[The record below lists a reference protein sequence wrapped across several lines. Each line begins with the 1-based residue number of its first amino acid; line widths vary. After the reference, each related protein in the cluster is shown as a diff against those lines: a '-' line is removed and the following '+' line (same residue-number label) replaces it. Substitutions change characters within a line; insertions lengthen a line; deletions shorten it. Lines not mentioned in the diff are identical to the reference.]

1 MATLEKI
8 RSKSALLFT
17 IIIVALLAFI
27 LGDFLTS
34 GRSFFSDPTTL
45 AKVDGQKIDIN
56 EFSARVE
63 QMRNARQQQGYPDV
77 DIAPI
82 QQQVLDQ
89 MIYETLMNEEL
100 DKLGI
105 VVTDSELSSAM
116 TGPNALPAVVNQARQ
131 YGFDTPDSFYDAA
144 FNPSKYGIAPEN
156 AQQLQAVWLEM
167 EKSTSEM
174 LRQQKFGNLFMG
186 TLTANSL
193 DSKSYYDENAAS
205 SRIIYAK
212 QDFSTLK
219 DEDFPVNEADIKAQY
234 DKYRSL
240 FRLDEPRRAVD
251 YIVVNVTPSA
261 ADRAAATTEVEDAI
275 AALRSQP
282 GTEGVNGNVNFGVN
296 RRQLPKSRIT
306 NSTIK
311 SAIDSMAV
319 DGVQLASFQNDTYT
333 IVKLFNVTSQI
344 DSVNL
349 DFAVVEGDLAR
360 RDSIITALNSGAK
373 ASDMLAAGTLAAAQ
387 DSLWIS
393 LLDPQLGAMKEQLLA
408 ATQGQYVAIDTVAGA
423 QQYRVMRVKSRKAP
437 VTTYDFAEISYTIE
451 PSTATLHTLEGDLSK
466 YINENNTSAKFAENA
481 PAANYNIFP
490 AELTTSSLSLNNTPD
505 TREGVNWAMEAK
517 KGEVS
522 PIFRDDRNTRLIAV
536 AVKDIYDGEYL
547 PMTDTNLNKY
557 LTEEAR
563 KDKKASKLIA
573 DYQGKGTTVD
583 NYASLMKSKVDTTQV
598 TFGQPR
604 VMGFFSAEP
613 ALIGRVAA
621 SNPGALN
628 GPFKGSNS
636 VIVFQV
642 LDVEKSG
649 LPYDETN
656 AQASFNRSQG
666 VDALSRNFP
675 AIIRGKAKVDNRI
688 QKFYRK

>member
-17 IIIVALLAFI
+17 IIILALLAFI

-45 AKVDGQKIDIN
+45 AKVDGRKIDIN

-63 QMRNARQQQGYPDV
+63 QMRTSRQQQGYPDV
-77 DIAPI
+77 DIAPL

-89 MIYETLMNEEL
+89 MIYEALMDEEL
-100 DKLGI
+100 DRLGI

-116 TGPNALPAVVNQARQ
+116 TGPNALPSIVNQARQ

-156 AQQLQAVWLEM
+156 AQQLQAIWLDM
-167 EKSTSEM
+167 EKQTAEM

-193 DSKSYYDENAAS
+193 DSKSYYDENAAT
-205 SRIIYAK
+205 SRILYAK
-212 QDFSTLK
+212 QDLSSLK
-219 DEDFPVNEADIKAQY
+219 DEDFNVTDADIKAQY
-234 DKYRSL
+234 DKRRNL
-240 FRLDEPRRAVD
+240 FRLQEPSRLVD
-251 YIVVNVTPSA
+251 YIVVDVVPSA
-261 ADRAAATTEVEDAI
+261 ADRAAATTEVEEAI
-275 AALRSQP
+275 AALRAQP
-282 GTEGVNGNVNFGVN
+282 GTEGVNGNVNFGVD
-296 RRQLPKSRIT
+296 RKQLPKNRIT
-306 NSTIK
+306 NNAVK
-311 SAIDSMAV
+311 SAIDSMSI
-319 DGVQLASFQNDTYT
+319 DGVMLASLQNDKYT
-333 IVKLFNVTSQI
+333 LVKLFNVSNQV

-349 DFAVVEGDLAR
+349 DFAIVEGDIAR
-360 RDSIITALNSGAK
+360 RDSVLSALNGGAK

-393 LLDPQLGAMKEQLLA
+393 LLDPQLGTMKDQLLA
-408 ATQGQYVAIDTVAGA
+408 AAPGQYVALDTVVGA
-423 QQYRVMRVKSRKAP
+423 QQYRVMRIKSRKAP
-437 VTTYDFAEISYTIE
+437 VTTYDFAEITYTIE

-466 YINENNTSAKFAENA
+466 YLNENNTAAKFSENA
-481 PAANYNIFP
+481 PAANYNAFP

-505 TREGVNWAMEAK
+505 SREGVNWAMEAE
-517 KGEVS
+517 KGQVS

-547 PMTDTNLNKY
+547 PVSDPNLKKY

-563 KDKKASKLIA
+563 KDKKAAKLIA
-573 DYQGKGTTVD
+573 DYQGKGKTVYD
-583 NYASLMKSKVDTTQV
+583 YASLMNSKVDTTQV

-604 VMGFFSAEP
+604 IMGFYSAEP
-613 ALIGRVAA
+613 VLAGRVAA
-621 SNPGALN
+621 AAPGTLN
-628 GPFKGSNS
+628 GPFQGSNA

-656 AQASFNRSQG
+656 AQASFNRNQG
-666 VDALSRNFP
+666 IDALSRNFP
-675 AIIRGKAKVDNRI
+675 AILRGKAKVDNRI

>member
-8 RSKSALLFT
+8 RSKSALLFI

-45 AKVDGQKIDIN
+45 AKVDGHKIDIN
-56 EFSARVE
+56 EFSSRVE
-63 QMRNARQQQGYPDV
+63 QVRNARQQQGYSDV

-89 MIYETLMNEEL
+89 MIYEALMNEEL
-100 DKLGI
+100 DMLGI
-105 VVTDSELSSAM
+105 VVTDSELSAAM
-116 TGPNALPAVVNQARQ
+116 TGPNALPSVANQARQ

-156 AQQLQAVWLEM
+156 AQQLKALWLEM
-167 EKSTSEM
+167 EKSTVEM

-186 TLTANSL
+186 TLTANAL
-193 DSKSYYDENAAS
+193 DSKSYYDENAAT
-205 SRIIYAK
+205 SRILYAK
-212 QDFSTLK
+212 KDLSTLK

-234 DKYRSL
+234 DKHRNM
-240 FRLDEPRRAVD
+240 FRLDEPRRMVD

-261 ADRAAATTEVEDAI
+261 ADRTAATTEVEDAI
-275 AALRSQP
+275 AALRTQP

-296 RRQLPKSRIT
+296 RLQLPKNRIT
-306 NSTIK
+306 NGAVK
-311 SAIDSMAV
+311 SAIDTMST
-319 DGVQLASFQNDTYT
+319 DGVQMVSFQNDTYT
-333 IVKLFNVTSQI
+333 LVKLFNISSQV

-349 DFAVVEGDLAR
+349 DFAVVEGDIAR
-360 RDSIITALNSGAK
+360 RDSIINALNSGAK

-387 DSLWIS
+387 DSLWVS
-393 LLDPQLGAMKEQLLA
+393 LLDPQLGAMKDQLTSA
-408 ATQGQYVAIDTVAGA
+408 AQGQYVALDTMAGA
-423 QQYRVMRVKSRKAP
+423 QQYRVMRVKTRKAP
-437 VTTYDFAEISYTIE
+437 VTTYDFAEITYTVE

-466 YINENNTSAKFAENA
+466 YLNANNTSAKFAENA

-490 AELTTSSLSLNNTPD
+490 AELTTSSLSLNNIPD

-522 PIFRDDRNTRLIAV
+522 PIFRDDRNTRLFAV

-547 PMTDTNLNKY
+547 PMSDTNINKY
-557 LTEEAR
+557 LTEEAL
-563 KDKKASKLIA
+563 KEKKASKLLA
-573 DYQGKGTTVD
+573 DYQDKGKTVYD
-583 NYASLMKSKVDTTQV
+583 YASLMESKVDTTQV

-604 VMGFFSAEP
+604 VMGFFTAEP
-613 ALIGRVAA
+613 ALVGRVSA
-621 SNPGALN
+621 SNPGTLN
-628 GPFKGSNS
+628 GPFKGNNS

-675 AIIRGKAKVDNRI
+675 AILRGKTKVDNRI

>member
-45 AKVDGQKIDIN
+45 AKVDGHKIDIN
-56 EFSARVE
+56 EFSSRVE
-63 QMRNARQQQGYPDV
+63 QVRNSRQQQGYSDV

-100 DKLGI
+100 DMLGI
-105 VVTDSELSSAM
+105 VVTDAELSAAM
-116 TGPNALPAVVNQARQ
+116 TGPNALPSVTSQVRQ
-131 YGFDTPDSFYDAA
+131 YGFDTPDTFYDAA
-144 FNPSKYGIAPEN
+144 FNPAKYGIAPEN
-156 AQQLQAVWLEM
+156 AQQLKALWIEL
-167 EKSTSEM
+167 EKSTTEM

-186 TLTANSL
+186 TLTANAL
-193 DSKSYYDENAAS
+193 DSKSYYDENAAT
-205 SRIIYAK
+205 SRILYAK
-212 QDFSTLK
+212 KDLSTLK
-219 DEDFPVNEADIKAQY
+219 DEDFPVEEADVKAQY
-234 DKYRSL
+234 DKYRNM
-240 FRLDEPRRAVD
+240 FRIDEPRHVVD

-261 ADRAAATTEVEDAI
+261 DDRAAATTEVEDAI
-275 AALRSQP
+275 AALRTQP

-296 RRQLPKSRIT
+296 RQQLPKSRIT
-306 NSTIK
+306 NSAIK
-311 SAIDSMAV
+311 SAIDTMST
-319 DGVQLASFQNDTYT
+319 DGVQMVSFRNDTYT
-333 IVKLFNVTSQI
+333 LVKLFNTSSQV

-349 DFAVVEGDLAR
+349 DFAIVEGDIAH
-360 RDSIITALNSGAK
+360 RDSIINSLNSGAK
-373 ASDMLAAGTLAAAQ
+373 ASDMLADGTLAAAQ

-393 LLDPQLGAMKEQLLA
+393 LLDPQLGAMKDQLASA
-408 ATQGQYVAIDTVAGA
+408 AQGQYVALDTAAGA
-423 QQYRVMRVKSRKAP
+423 QQYRIMRVKTRKAP
-437 VTTYDFAEISYTIE
+437 VTTYDFAEITYTIE

-466 YINENNTSAKFAENA
+466 FLNANNTSATFAENA
-481 PAANYNIFP
+481 PEANYNIFP
-490 AELTTSSLSLNNTPD
+490 AELTKSSLSLNNVPD

-522 PIFRDDRNTRLIAV
+522 PIFRDDRNTRLYAV

-547 PMTDTNLNKY
+547 PMTDTNVNRY

-563 KDKKASKLIA
+563 KEKKASKLIA
-573 DYQGKGTTVD
+573 DYQDKGKTVYD
-583 NYASLMKSKVDTTQV
+583 YASLMESKVDTTQV

-604 VMGFFSAEP
+604 VMGFFTAEP
-613 ALIGRVAA
+613 ALVGRVSA
-621 SNPGALN
+621 SNPGTLSA
-628 GPFKGSNS
+628 PFKGNNS

-642 LDVEKSG
+642 LDVEQSG

-675 AIIRGKAKVDNRI
+675 AILRGNTKVDNRI

>member
-45 AKVDGQKIDIN
+45 AKVDGHKIDIN
-56 EFSARVE
+56 EFSSRVE
-63 QMRNARQQQGYPDV
+63 QVRNSRQQQGYSDV

-100 DKLGI
+100 DMLGI
-105 VVTDSELSSAM
+105 VVTDAELSAAM
-116 TGPNALPAVVNQARQ
+116 TGPNALPSVTSQVRQ
-131 YGFDTPDSFYDAA
+131 YGFDTPDTFYDAA

-156 AQQLQAVWLEM
+156 AQQLKALWLEL
-167 EKSTSEM
+167 EKSTTEM

-186 TLTANSL
+186 TLTANAL
-193 DSKSYYDENAAS
+193 DSKSYYDENAAT
-205 SRIIYAK
+205 SRILYAK
-212 QDFSTLK
+212 KDLSTLK
-219 DEDFPVNEADIKAQY
+219 DEDFPVEEADVKAQY
-234 DKYRSL
+234 DKYRNM
-240 FRLDEPRRAVD
+240 FRIDEPRHVVD

-261 ADRAAATTEVEDAI
+261 DDRAAATTEVEDAI
-275 AALRSQP
+275 AALRTQP

-296 RRQLPKSRIT
+296 RQQLPKSRIT
-306 NSTIK
+306 NSAIK
-311 SAIDSMAV
+311 SAIDTMST
-319 DGVQLASFQNDTYT
+319 DGVQMVSFRNDTYT
-333 IVKLFNVTSQI
+333 LVKLFNTSSQV

-349 DFAVVEGDLAR
+349 DFAIVEGDIAH
-360 RDSIITALNSGAK
+360 RDSIINSLNSGAK
-373 ASDMLAAGTLAAAQ
+373 ASDMLADGTLAAAQ

-393 LLDPQLGAMKEQLLA
+393 LLDPQLGAMKDQLASA
-408 ATQGQYVAIDTVAGA
+408 AQGQYVALDTAAGA
-423 QQYRVMRVKSRKAP
+423 QQYRIMRVKTRKAP
-437 VTTYDFAEISYTIE
+437 VTTYDFAEITYTIE

-466 YINENNTSAKFAENA
+466 FLNANNTSATFAENA
-481 PAANYNIFP
+481 PEANYNIFP
-490 AELTTSSLSLNNTPD
+490 AELTKSSLSLNNVPD

-522 PIFRDDRNTRLIAV
+522 PIFRDDRNTRLYAV

-547 PMTDTNLNKY
+547 PMTDTNVNRY

-563 KDKKASKLIA
+563 KEKKASKLIA
-573 DYQGKGTTVD
+573 DYQDKGKTVYD
-583 NYASLMKSKVDTTQV
+583 YASLMESKVDTTQV

-604 VMGFFSAEP
+604 VMGFFTAEP
-613 ALIGRVAA
+613 ALVGRVSA
-621 SNPGALN
+621 SNPGTLSA
-628 GPFKGSNS
+628 PFKGNNS

-642 LDVEKSG
+642 LDVEQSG

-675 AIIRGKAKVDNRI
+675 AILRGNTKVDNRI